1 MNVVRG
7 TFIWA
12 GLGVVVTL
20 PIAAAAMSPL
30 LAWRQPVYIAAG
42 FAGIVAMAL
51 MVLQPLMV
59 SGTLPG
65 FPAVR
70 GRRVHLWI
78 GSVLAMSIVMHVVG
92 LWITSPPDVIDAL
105 LFVSPTPF
113 SAWGVIAMW
122 AIFAAALLA
131 FTRRRLRLRHLT
143 WRRGH
148 TALVTIAVV
157 GSVVHAMLIE
167 GTMETVTKTALC
179 VLVIAATARTVIAH
193 QIWKT

>member
-42 FAGIVAMAL
+42 FAGIVAMTL
-51 MVLQPLMV
+51 MLLQPLMV

-65 FPAVR
+65 FPTVR
-70 GRRVHLWI
+70 GRRVHLWV
-78 GSVLAMSIVMHVVG
+78 GSVLAISIVLHVVG

-113 SAWGVIAMW
+113 SAWGVVAMW

-131 FTRRRLRLRHLT
+131 FTRQRLRLRHRN
-143 WRRGH
+143 WRGGH

-179 VLVIAATARTVIAH
+179 VFVVAATARTVLAR
-193 QIWKT
+193 QVWKT

>member
-1 MNVVRG
+1 MSVVRG
-7 TFIWA
+7 TLIWA
-12 GLGVVVTL
+12 GLGVVVSL

-30 LAWRQPVYIAAG
+30 LAWRQPVYIASG
-42 FAGIVAMAL
+42 FAGIVAMTL
-51 MVLQPLMV
+51 MLLQPLMV

-65 FPAVR
+65 FPTVR
-70 GRRVHLWI
+70 GRRVHFGI
-78 GSVLAMSIVMHVVG
+78 GSVLAVSIVFHVVG
-92 LWITSPPDVIDAL
+92 LWFTSPPDVVDAL
-105 LFVSPTPF
+105 LFVSPTAF

-148 TALVTIAVV
+148 TALVTVAVV

-167 GTMETVTKTALC
+167 GTMETVTKTVLC
-179 VLVIAATARTVIAH
+179 VFVIAATARTVFARH
-193 QIWKT
+193 VWKI